1 MHGNTLG
8 DDYFGTFPTVQSGS
22 WSALMLDALDA
33 SSSETGVQEEW
44 SGLSSQKVQLSTGN
58 HSALLNDNG
67 KQQSWNNHFVQNASS
82 LGSRSF
88 ALFNEAEASPSCHT
102 APNFQPSSTR
112 FSYEHNDQV
121 LGNMPNESYHQ
132 SSKDIEAKHLDQ
144 SQHQKQF
151 VEGGLQEKM
160 QSDNSPTGA
169 WVGCTYEQLVNT
181 VHHSGVKLNPT
192 SSNGVWAAQQNMTS
206 SNVSGQPG
214 DKHAGWSMDDPVAPS
229 SNDGLAFHG
238 DRDRQWCAHKVGTNG
253 VMHTETDQDHSM
265 HKAAGNPVDLTGGLE
280 SLKSHINSPSMRS
293 RDSYSST
300 FHTSANSRTLPIN
313 QEINQQEY
321 NIQKVNPGR
330 HVSVRS
336 NVKSKGDEI
345 AGMYQHQHSNGI
357 QAWDSSIKGIDRG
370 LNESRNHNQDF
381 SLPKEAPKEGCFPS
395 RSNSGQ
401 FPECRNPVFTENGLH
416 HSVSSNQNSSGF
428 HAQQTMGPHKFQY
441 HPMGNLGMNMESADI
456 SNPTSYPQG
465 VGQFQGLKNQDQG
478 HLVKSQFSS
487 HVIANNATIVDK
499 TTDFQRKS
507 KDPEE
512 APSRSSIPYQDP
524 TKSNPLDGRTTHWA
538 QNKQMGQASQNMLE
552 LLQKVDQSR
561 DNITSQFNYNHQRD
575 TI

>member
-1 MHGNTLG
+1 
-8 DDYFGTFPTVQSGS
+8 
-22 WSALMLDALDA
+22 
-33 SSSETGVQEEW
+33 
-44 SGLSSQKVQLSTGN
+44 
-58 HSALLNDNG
+58 
-67 KQQSWNNHFVQNASS
+67 
-82 LGSRSF
+82 
-88 ALFNEAEASPSCHT
+88 
-102 APNFQPSSTR
+102 
-112 FSYEHNDQV
+112 
-121 LGNMPNESYHQ
+121 
-132 SSKDIEAKHLDQ
+132 
-144 SQHQKQF
+144 
-151 VEGGLQEKM
+151 
-160 QSDNSPTGA
+160 
-169 WVGCTYEQLVNT
+169 
-181 VHHSGVKLNPT
+181 
-192 SSNGVWAAQQNMTS
+192 
-206 SNVSGQPG
+206 
-214 DKHAGWSMDDPVAPS
+214 
-229 SNDGLAFHG
+229 
-238 DRDRQWCAHKVGTNG
+238 
-253 VMHTETDQDHSM
+253 M

-561 DNITSQFNYNHQRD
+561 DNITSQFNYNHQRTQSEVPKAVASERYNSFPRYNQSSPLQGFGLQLAPPSQRQSSANQVLPPKPFSHD
-575 TI
+575 LSAVQLDQEVVNNENKWSEAAVSARSLPPAVVGIQSYGLHKRQMIEALKEEVLQQGLLHVLVILKEVLHGDPVTAACSPQIPSGKADGPSEVSNVQYEQDLAARHLSDGNPALPISSLVHPHQREISRGKQTQNTAYDSQAHVSFQKVASSRTGTGAYHGYSKPSDVRQQNFYAIATDASHEESAVLIWIEGLRGLMELMELSWVRHR